1 MKFGFSAE
9 EIGILRVKFT
19 ENPEALSIFD
29 DEDEIVESAMKEM
42 LGKSNFFFSFLLYY
56 FIIFL
61 FKKKFFF
68 SIMHNFFS
76 LLFNE
81 IPL

>member
-1 MKFGFSAE
+1 MDWSEAKVKLMKFGFSAE

-42 LGKSNFFFSFLLYY
+42 LGKSNFLF
-56 FIIFL
+56 FIIF
-61 FKKKFFF
+61 FYNFFFQKKKFFF
-68 SIMHNFFS
+68 SIMHN
-76 LLFNE
+76 
-81 IPL
+81 